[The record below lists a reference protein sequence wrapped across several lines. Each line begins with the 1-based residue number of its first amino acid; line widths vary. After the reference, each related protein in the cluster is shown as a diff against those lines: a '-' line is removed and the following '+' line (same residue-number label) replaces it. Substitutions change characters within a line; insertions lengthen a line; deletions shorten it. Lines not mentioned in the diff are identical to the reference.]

1 MILLTIIFSI
11 HRSSFIKTAI
21 LFTITCSTIIFF
33 EKDPAMVCFKK
44 FLYNSIPNS
53 LMVILDPPFG
63 GLVQVL
69 PVSLKNFGSLFL
81 NYVKEGDDYHLS
93 CLSTFWIFPYFMES
107 HITKES
113 PFFKM
118 CDFKHN
124 NVWQHCLI
132 CGKCVKKGYVHCEI
146 CKSCKPP
153 GHDCQRV

>member
-33 EKDPAMVCFKK
+33 EKDPAMMITIYLACQLSGFSRTLWNHTLPK
-44 FLYNSIPNS
+44 NHHS
-53 LMVILDPPFG
+53 LRCAILSFCDKCQQYF
-63 GLVQVL
+63 
-69 PVSLKNFGSLFL
+69 S
-81 NYVKEGDDYHLS
+81 KENLH
-93 CLSTFWIFPYFMES
+93 
-107 HITKES
+107 
-113 PFFKM
+113 
-118 CDFKHN
+118 CDLCNDCPTKHN